1 MSLTTLQS
9 EINDIISQIWSLLLK
24 YPLYAVGFFLLYF
37 LGLTVIFARAG
48 VVKKEKVGAY
58 ILILFAVIA
67 FVLTPLT
74 LVGLAQQG
82 IITA

>member
-1 MSLTTLQS
+1 MNLRTLES
-9 EINDIISQIWSLLLK
+9 SGPNEVMSQIWSLLLK
-24 YPLYAVGFFLLYF
+24 YPLYAVVFFLVYL
-37 LGLTVIFARAG
+37 LGLTVFFVRAD
-48 VVKKEKVGAY
+48 VVRRLGAY

>member
-1 MSLTTLQS
+1 MNLTTLQS
-9 EINDIISQIWSLLLK
+9 GINDVISQIWNLLLK
-24 YPLYAVGFFLLYF
+24 YSLYAVGLFLLYF
-37 LGLTVIFARAG
+37 FGLTLFFAFVIKRISP
-48 VVKKEKVGAY
+48 Y

-82 IITA
+82 IISVST

>member
-1 MSLTTLQS
+1 MTLQS
-9 EINDIISQIWSLLLK
+9 GIEDVISQIWNLLLE
-24 YPLYAVGFFLLYF
+24 YPLQAVGFFLLYF
-37 LGLTVIFARAG
+37 LGLTLFFAF
-48 VVKKEKVGAY
+48 VVRRLSPY

-74 LVGLAQQG
+74 LVGLANAG